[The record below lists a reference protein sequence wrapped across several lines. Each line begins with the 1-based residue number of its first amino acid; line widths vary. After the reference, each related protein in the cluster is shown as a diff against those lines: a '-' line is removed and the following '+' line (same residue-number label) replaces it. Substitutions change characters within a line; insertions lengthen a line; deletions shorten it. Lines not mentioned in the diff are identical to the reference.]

1 MNNAKEKTELNLW
14 AVYGICFLIS
24 TIFFLLFG
32 FNSPI
37 YTFNSDNDYQWFMTM
52 GNGLVHGKIPYRD
65 LFEQKGPIVYF
76 VTAFCCLFQNPGIVM
91 LIIEILSMSLFF
103 FFAYRICRKRLN
115 SFYSLLALPI
125 LAFAVFTSWCRTRS
139 GATVEE
145 FMLPIYTYFLYCW
158 LEFLLEKRQWNW
170 LRSLCVGLCFGIML
184 WVKYTLFYFVLV
196 PMLIWFIISLRRRQY
211 RALIINILCMIAGIL
226 LISAPVLAFYAV
238 HNALDD
244 LFYVYFY
251 VNLTAY
257 GTDKG
262 LIILSSFGLFFCI
275 GPAVLILILWG
286 VIHFAIRYWHEKSGW
301 LLLIAFLVNLLLL
314 VYSSKQISYY
324 YTGLFPYAILGA
336 TDILNFFSKKLSI
349 TRYQK
354 WIYTAI
360 TALCLLLAIPFSIYT
375 YEWGRDKN
383 NYIPLV
389 IADVV
394 KDYEETNNTEAT
406 LFCYKIGDF
415 GFYNVT
421 NKVPNNYFF
430 VQNVFNEK
438 RFPEMFAAFNDYI
451 SQQTSDFI
459 ITNLYTWEQDVAK
472 EGLLSQYYSPYT
484 GDTATSTYHFRKVHY
499 FYYRHFDF
507 VLLIKK

>member
-91 LIIEILSMSLFF
+91 LIIEIFSMSLFF

-125 LAFAVFTSWCRTRS
+125 LAFAIFTSNLKFAT
-139 GATVEE
+139 GGTVEE
-145 FMLPIYTYFLYCW
+145 FCLPILTYLLLCW

-170 LRSLCVGLCFGIML
+170 VRSLCVGLCFGIML

-211 RALIINILCMIAGIL
+211 RALIMNILCMIAGIL

-257 GTDKG
+257 GAPLT
-262 LIILSSFGLFFCI
+262 IIVFNTKLFFST
-275 GPAVLILILWG
+275 GPIFLFLIFYTI
-286 VIHFAIRYWHEKSGW
+286 IITAINLKLDKSHL
-301 LLLIAFLVNLLLL
+301 LLLIGLLINILLLL
-314 VYSSKQISYY
+314 CFCNGNIYQ
-324 YTGLFPYAILGA
+324 YTTLTPFTILGITNLLCFINTKINIEIYKNKKGIFA
-336 TDILNFFSKKLSI
+336 IITTICLITCTPLTILPYEFNIEKNE
-349 TRYQK
+349 
-354 WIYTAI
+354 YTALKI
-360 TALCLLLAIPFSIYT
+360 A
-375 YEWGRDKN
+375 K
-383 NYIPLV
+383 V
-389 IADVV
+389 I
-394 KDYEETNNTEAT
+394 KDYEKTKEIKTT
-406 LFCYKIGDF
+406 LFCYKIADY
-415 GFYNVT
+415 GFYNAAQII
-421 NKVPNNYFF
+421 PNNYFYAENYF
-430 VQNVFNEK
+430 YEQ
-438 RFPEMFAAFNDYI
+438 RFPEMYLDFKKYI
-451 SQQTSDFI
+451 INKTSDFV
-459 ITNLYTWEQDVAK
+459 ITEFTTWYNEKDF
-472 EGLLSQYYSPYT
+472 LSQYYDMYT
-484 GDTATSTYHFRKVHY
+484 DEIYHSEEFWHSEQEELY
-499 FYYRHFDF
+499 F